1 MMNEAQT
8 GAKSGRMHVI
18 DLLKFFAAILITNS
32 HMISL
37 YPERF
42 NFLASGGAIGDSL
55 FFFCSGYL
63 LIRGKQLDFMNWYK
77 RRVNR
82 IFPTVFAV
90 ALMGIVF
97 LGKNPAFKD
106 VVLNGGGWFVQ
117 AIFVF
122 YALFWLIKR
131 YCFKKLWLIYILL
144 TVIILLWFFFIWD
157 KSVSVFS
164 SGTYL
169 RWPFCFMMMLVGAS
183 VSNREANESDK
194 QTGHLWIWLVGAV
207 LLLLLFNGYQ
217 FLGKRVPLLKEFQV
231 ILFPLDVAVV
241 YCIYKV
247 FSSSSILKIYLN
259 KYVYWIVYPI
269 SACCLE
275 IYLTGLMLFGI
286 GQRLIAYFP
295 LNILLTFV
303 LICFVAYLTKVF
315 SNFLGQT
322 FKTEKYDWKSMV
334 KL

>member
-1 MMNEAQT
+1 MMNEALT
-8 GAKSGRMHVI
+8 GAKSERMHVI

-32 HMISL
+32 HMLSL
-37 YPERF
+37 YPEKY

-82 IFPTVFAV
+82 IFPTIFAV
-90 ALMGIVF
+90 ALIGVVF
-97 LGKNPAFKD
+97 VGKNPAFKD
-106 VVLNGGGWFVQ
+106 VILNGGGWFVQ

-122 YALFWLIKR
+122 YALFWVIKR
-131 YCFKKLWLIYILL
+131 YCFKRLWLIYALL
-144 TVIILLWFFFIWD
+144 TVLILSWFFFFWD
-157 KSVSVFS
+157 KSVPVFCP
-164 SGTYL
+164 GTYL

-183 VSNREANESDK
+183 VSNREANKSDK
-194 QTGHLWIWLVGAV
+194 QAGRLWKWVAGAV

-217 FLGKRVPLLKEFQV
+217 LMGKRIPLLKEFQIV
-231 ILFPLDVAVV
+231 LFPLCMALV

-247 FSSSSILKIYLN
+247 FASPAILKFYLN
-259 KYVYWIVYPI
+259 KHVYWIVYAI

-275 IYLTGLMLFGI
+275 IYLTGSMLFGV
-286 GQRLIAYFP
+286 GRRLIAVFP

-303 LICFVAYLTKVF
+303 LIFIVAYLTKVF

-322 FKTEKYDWKSMV
+322 FKTEKYDWRAMV
-334 KL
+334 RL